1 MAISE
6 DTGNQPVAVHNAG
19 VSPATTASFSPQ
31 AGTLLVAMTAMNGPT
46 GTPITATISDSLA
59 GGWTLLKR
67 QNTSTSMG
75 GSAEIW
81 CRYLAAA
88 PGAMTVTSTWT
99 GADTGGSLVVRSL
112 LGASSTQNGATAGVG
127 GASIAPN
134 TTLTPTQIGSW
145 IYGALLDWSAATAMT
160 ANANTS
166 IIDQFND
173 ATNGDTYA
181 ALKAASASAA
191 LSSTSYGCTTAN
203 AAYNVAFAEIL
214 ASTSLVVGA
223 RVGTMQ
229 FPGHGP
235 FPRQRTHNYT
245 RSPLSTTSGD
255 VVVTADV
262 AQGFGNA
269 FGTADRPFTL
279 LAMYGGSSGGPGITA
294 LADVALGTGTASDAS
309 VSTTT
314 SGTTANADVALGT
327 GTAFGPVVDVGA
339 LPALAAGTGV
349 SSQPV
354 IDIGSLPDIAQG
366 TGTSSQPMTDVGS
379 APGLAAGTGAALTDS
394 TIDVVLLAV
403 DVAQASGSAFTAVPD
418 TGASPSTATGTGV
431 AQDATSDVG
440 AVPGTAAGTGTA
452 QADPVGIVVL
462 PDFAAGAGTAFD
474 AVTSTSGS
482 TTVTADIAAGT
493 GTAFD
498 AVTDVG
504 AFPVTANA
512 TGAVLA
518 ASQDVGGL
526 PATATGSGLA
536 QDASASVGALPGLAA
551 GTGTSSDVVTDVGAA
566 PVLASGTGSVLAP
579 SMDVVVLGTGLA
591 AGTGTAGDVPADV
604 GAAPSLAA
612 GTGSALGA
620 LTGITVIPDVA
631 IATGSSFDAAVTL
644 PQAGAPTVISGREGN
659 SLISGREASTSLR
672 GQDSGMIYGRET
684 LSSTSGTEPDN
695 TTSGQEP

>member
-19 VSPATTASFSPQ
+19 VSPATTAAFSPQ
-31 AGTLLVAMTAMNGPT
+31 AGTLLVAMTAMNGPS

-67 QNTSTSMG
+67 QNTSTTMG

-88 PGAMTVTSTWT
+88 PGSMTVTSTWT

-127 GASIAPN
+127 AASTAPN
-134 TTLTPTQIGSW
+134 TALVPTQMGSW
-145 IYGALLDWSAATAMT
+145 IYGALLDWTAATAMV

-181 ALKAASASAA
+181 ALKALTATVT
-191 LSSTSYGCTTAN
+191 LSSTTYGCTNAN

-214 ASTSLVVGA
+214 PAPGVGA
-223 RVGTMQ
+223 RPSTLEY
-229 FPGHGP
+229 PGNGP
-235 FPRQRTHNYT
+235 SLRQRTHFYRT
-245 RSPLSTTSGD
+245 PMATTSGP
-255 VVVTADV
+255 VTATADV

-354 IDIGSLPDIAQG
+354 TDIGSLPDIAQG
-366 TGTSSQPMTDVGS
+366 TGTSSQPVTDVGS

-418 TGASPSTATGTGV
+418 TGASPSTATGTGA

-440 AVPGTAAGTGTA
+440 AVPGTAAGTGAA

-462 PDFAAGAGTAFD
+462 PDFAAGTGTAFD

-504 AFPVTANA
+504 ASPVTANA

-518 ASQDVGGL
+518 ASQDIGGL

-536 QDASASVGALPGLAA
+536 QDASASVGAQPGLAA
-551 GTGTSSDVVTDVGAA
+551 GTGTSSDALTDVGASPA
-566 PVLASGTGSVLAP
+566 TAAGTGSVLAP
-579 SMDVVVLGTGLA
+579 GTDVVVLGTGLA
-591 AGTGTAGDVPADV
+591 AGTGTAGNVPADV
-604 GAAPSLAA
+604 GASPALAA
-612 GTGSALGA
+612 GTGSAFDA
-620 LTGITVIPDVA
+620 LTGITVVPDVA

-659 SLISGREASTSLR
+659 SLISGRESSTSLR